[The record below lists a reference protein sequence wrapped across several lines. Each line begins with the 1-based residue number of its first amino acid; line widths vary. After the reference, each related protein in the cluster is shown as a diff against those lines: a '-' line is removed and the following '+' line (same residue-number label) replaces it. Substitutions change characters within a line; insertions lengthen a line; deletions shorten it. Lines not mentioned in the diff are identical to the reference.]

1 MYYLKVIWCIV
12 LWPIRNWLQKQLSRK
27 VIHWSKCTPFKVTPL
42 KEIHLMYKFRFMY
55 FKSHYLYLIVISCVR
70 TWGNSKAKQWRRL
83 DYFASH
89 QKTMPVQVTEQQGYW
104 EDVCDTSGSR
114 QNLLRQSQGYNYRLL
129 MAGENYPENVRVFPC
144 VPLVS
149 TNLKRELRAKLL
161 RIRTYLYIHPI
172 LNRNFIFF

>member
-55 FKSHYLYLIVISCVR
+55 FKIHYLYLIVISCVR

-114 QNLLRQSQGYNYRLL
+114 QNLLRQSQGQERIIPK
-129 MAGENYPENVRVFPC
+129 MSGSSRVFLWAQQIWRGNWEPNC
-144 VPLVS
+144 LGYVL
-149 TNLKRELRAKLL
+149 
-161 RIRTYLYIHPI
+161 IYIYTQ
-172 LNRNFIFF
+172 F

>member
-55 FKSHYLYLIVISCVR
+55 FKIHYLYLIVISCVR

-129 MAGENYPENVRVFPC
+129 MAGRIIPKMSGSSRVFLWAQQIWRGNWEPNC
-144 VPLVS
+144 LGYVL
-149 TNLKRELRAKLL
+149 
-161 RIRTYLYIHPI
+161 IYIYTQ
-172 LNRNFIFF
+172 F